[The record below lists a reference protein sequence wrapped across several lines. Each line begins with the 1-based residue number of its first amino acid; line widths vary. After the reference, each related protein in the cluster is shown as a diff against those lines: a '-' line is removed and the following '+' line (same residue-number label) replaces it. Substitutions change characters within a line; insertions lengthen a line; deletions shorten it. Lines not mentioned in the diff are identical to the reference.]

1 MSLPRLSGSSPPV
14 ALTYRP
20 ASTSPGDAGH
30 PGFRNLAPMRLFLAT
45 ITLALAALAGDVTA
59 LHRDPQP

>member
-1 MSLPRLSGSSPPV
+1 V
-14 ALTYRP
+14 TLTYRP